1 MEWYEELYQT
11 DAWRKESTLARFRLD
26 GKKAFITGGAGGLG
40 REIAGAFA
48 EAGADVALVDLA
60 AKQEYGE
67 SVAKE
72 ISDKF
77 GTKTIYVPCD
87 IGSDDDIKAM
97 IATVRKEFGTIDISV
112 NNAGFVYPHDL
123 VDMLP
128 LEDWNRCV
136 SVNLTGCMLS
146 ARYSAQVMKEDGH
159 GGAVVN
165 TSSLMGFAVS
175 EMFNQ
180 QAGAFVYGVTK
191 AGIVQMTKTMSSAW
205 APNNI
210 RVNSIAPGFV
220 WSGIHAGVV
229 PPEGHQYMCDHVPMK
244 RFGSTQELASAYLF
258 LASDAASYIT
268 GTNLMVDGGYLV
280 Y

>member
-112 NNAGFVYPHDL
+112 NNAGFVYPHERVALSCHGSGDL
-123 VDMLP
+123 FASVFAGLMTLGRSLP
-128 LEDWNRCV
+128 E
-136 SVNLTGCMLS
+136 S
-146 ARYSAQVMKEDGH
+146 ARTAADFTRDCIRHSMNCPDH
-159 GGAVVN
+159 RW
-165 TSSLMGFAVS
+165 
-175 EMFNQ
+175 
-180 QAGAFVYGVTK
+180 YGVDY
-191 AGIVQMTKTMSSAW
+191 
-205 APNNI
+205 
-210 RVNSIAPGFV
+210 
-220 WSGIHAGVV
+220 
-229 PPEGHQYMCDHVPMK
+229 EPML
-244 RFGSTQELASAYLF
+244 GELARRIGEERA
-258 LASDAASYIT
+258 
-268 GTNLMVDGGYLV
+268 
-280 Y
+280 